1 MVLGNLR
8 GTAAQA
14 DLQKMRQR
22 VTNIMAS
29 EREYSAGT
37 QLPAQS
43 FQQVRNVFKSCDDVK
58 EGGEGRNTRQH
69 AKPCVHTQNNSQN
82 SLAAHRRKH
91 FTPKAPAPSD
101 SRSPSHLLPLLPGL
115 PQQEV
120 AYLLLSEQVA
130 LWRKGQTRRLKNIV
144 LVSF

>member
-1 MVLGNLR
+1 VVFGNLR

-29 EREYSAGT
+29 EREYSAST

-58 EGGEGRNTRQH
+58 EGGGGT
-69 AKPCVHTQNNSQN
+69 KHT
-82 SLAAHRRKH
+82 LARTHMC
-91 FTPKAPAPSD
+91 
-101 SRSPSHLLPLLPGL
+101 SH
-115 PQQEV
+115 
-120 AYLLLSEQVA
+120 S
-130 LWRKGQTRRLKNIV
+130 K
-144 LVSF
+144 